1 MLIILNFSTTTTF
14 LRDFVYLYITKQT
27 CMQHVFYHPIYGT
40 VPRAYNGTLSV
51 FPSNKPRVVSGNQP
65 KCRSKIVESS
75 K

>member
-40 VPRAYNGTLSV
+40 VPHAYNRTLSV
-51 FPSNKPRVVSGNQP
+51 FPFNKPRVVSGSQP
-65 KCRSKIVESS
+65 KCSSKIVESS

>member
-14 LRDFVYLYITKQT
+14 LRVFVYLYITKQT

-40 VPRAYNGTLSV
+40 VPPAYNGTLSV
-51 FPSNKPRVVSGNQP
+51 FPSNKPRVVSGSQP
-65 KCRSKIVESS
+65 KCSSKIVESS